1 MRLTKLRTS
10 FIGLLRS
17 QSREA
22 GAGLR
27 VLFKPHSCVCACDS
41 ARTTRP
47 KMARLRFYTEL
58 EGTGL
63 DILPAPGWIRRAVAG
78 RPFIFG
84 NRGIHEFA

>member
-10 FIGLLRS
+10 SIWLLRS

-22 GAGLR
+22 GAGLP
-27 VLFKPHSCVCACDS
+27 VVFKPRSCACTCDS

-47 KMARLRFYTEL
+47 KMARLRFYTDL
-58 EGTGL
+58 GGTGL
-63 DILPAPGWIRRAVAG
+63 DIVPAPGWIRRAVAG

-84 NRGIHEFA
+84 NRGSYEFA